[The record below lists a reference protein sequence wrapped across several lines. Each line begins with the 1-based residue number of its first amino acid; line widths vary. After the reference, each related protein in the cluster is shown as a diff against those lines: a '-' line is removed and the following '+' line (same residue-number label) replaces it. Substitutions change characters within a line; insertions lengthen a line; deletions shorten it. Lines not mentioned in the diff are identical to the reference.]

1 MPGRPQVD
9 VTWRGGGERPVARQ
23 NVFDVTHAA
32 SCIAATLNTTTL
44 SRPSTHQHLLA
55 LALVAVAA
63 ASGAAATGLP
73 EAPPPMG
80 DDKDFGGDLKGKVE
94 GFLGDALSAKQAAV
108 EAVNDGNVLASDK
121 FLRKEK
127 CDLFER
133 CVPTKFDYT
142 NLIENG
148 AGVPP
153 PSQWPQCFGPFVLCS
168 VANCTILSKTGGPLG
183 LFPRQAECGCL
194 SPPANPTVVG
204 PSLVTPTIIKD
215 GALNDAVNRECFGG
229 ESPSTKNNTCTEVN
243 SAPVCKAI
251 NDRTIYKGTW
261 PLISTFAAYA
271 DQGVKVCTGRPD
283 GSSITADCM
292 TAACY
297 RRGAFDGS
305 PFVCYCPVVSV
316 PPGVNYAVGYPRSKF
331 PDGISCDQPE
341 GYVLSGA

>member
-1 MPGRPQVD
+1 MQPNLLPPRPRAVLGPPLPRTNHRSSSLSPHHPQH
-9 VTWRGGGERPVARQ
+9 
-23 NVFDVTHAA
+23 FLFCAA
-32 SCIAATLNTTTL
+32 LLLAATAAH
-44 SRPSTHQHLLA
+44 R
-55 LALVAVAA
+55 VAA
-63 ASGAAATGLP
+63 D
-73 EAPPPMG
+73 EAG
-80 DDKDFGGDLKGKVE
+80 
-94 GFLGDALSAKQAAV
+94 
-108 EAVNDGNVLASDK
+108 EAGEADEADGNALTNDK

-142 NLIENG
+142 NLNENS
-148 AGVPP
+148 AALPP
-153 PSQWPQCFGPFVLCS
+153 PSQWPQCLGPFVLCS
-168 VANCTILSKTGGPLG
+168 VANCTILPKTGGPLG

-194 SPPANPTVVG
+194 SPPAVPTVVG

-271 DQGVKVCTGRPD
+271 DQDVKVCKGKPD

-305 PFVCYCPVVSV
+305 PFVCYCPVVAV
-316 PPGVNYAVGYPRSKF
+316 PPGANYAVGYPRSKF